1 MTDVNIGKI
10 IHDRRSELGLTMK
23 ELAEKVGVAEGT
35 ISRWESGEIKNMRRD
50 AVAALAKALNLS
62 PKILMGWDDNEEP
75 RAYYLNPETARM
87 AQAIYDNPEL
97 GYLFDAAKDASP
109 EDLRMATEILQ
120 KFKHPKE

>member
-1 MTDVNIGKI
+1 MTDVNIGRVI
-10 IHDRRSELGLTMK
+10 YERRTALGLTMK
-23 ELAEKVGVAEGT
+23 ELADKVGVAEGT

-50 AVAALAKALNLS
+50 AVAALAKALNIS
-62 PKILMGWDDNEEP
+62 PSLLMGWEDGEEP
-75 RAYYLNPETARM
+75 KTYYLDPKTAEM
-87 AQAIYDNPEL
+87 AQAIYDNPDL